1 MSLVKKLKNKVF
13 TNSIWMMSEKLISIF
28 GLIFVSSFVAKYIG
42 PESFG
47 KLTFAATIF
56 AIIQTIAMFGSE
68 NIIFQKTVKNRIIG
82 EKVIFATVSIR
93 NSLYIF
99 LASFLLCIVY
109 FFTDY
114 LTFIFSI
121 ASFIAVYFALH
132 DVYSIYFNAIL
143 KSEINTLCNVIGLI
157 ISLLIRY
164 IIAKFELSV
173 EWLSIP
179 IVLVTFIPFIMRSF
193 IYSKIKIST
202 DSRLNFKINIYK
214 KYMLSVGRK
223 LVIYSLSVAI
233 FTKTSQLFLGMKSQY
248 ELGIYT
254 VAVTLGTSFYF
265 VLTALISSYM
275 TQVYIEKDFNK
286 SQNMVAKLNLAVI
299 IISLCSFIFFYFL
312 GNSIVE
318 FLYGSEYEGVQNI
331 LLLMV
336 VVCLFSGLS
345 TVAEKYLIK
354 FSAFDYL
361 KNKTN
366 LLVICNVVL
375 AFVLISNFGLYG
387 AVFSILIT
395 EILSTTIFN
404 YFYENGRI
412 FDTHKRIF
420 KLSTYIK
427 NQGVK

>member
-1 MSLVKKLKNKVF
+1 
-13 TNSIWMMSEKLISIF
+13 
-28 GLIFVSSFVAKYIG
+28 
-42 PESFG
+42 
-47 KLTFAATIF
+47 
-56 AIIQTIAMFGSE
+56 
-68 NIIFQKTVKNRIIG
+68 
-82 EKVIFATVSIR
+82 
-93 NSLYIF
+93 
-99 LASFLLCIVY
+99 
-109 FFTDY
+109 
-114 LTFIFSI
+114 
-121 ASFIAVYFALH
+121 
-132 DVYSIYFNAIL
+132 
-143 KSEINTLCNVIGLI
+143 
-157 ISLLIRY
+157 
-164 IIAKFELSV
+164 
-173 EWLSIP
+173 
-179 IVLVTFIPFIMRSF
+179 
-193 IYSKIKIST
+193 
-202 DSRLNFKINIYK
+202 
-214 KYMLSVGRK
+214 
-223 LVIYSLSVAI
+223 
-233 FTKTSQLFLGMKSQY
+233 
-248 ELGIYT
+248 
-254 VAVTLGTSFYF
+254 
-265 VLTALISSYM
+265 M